1 MADTLQ
7 TIPAR
12 ASIAARL
19 RAGQDI
25 RVINTHGQQG
35 VDTWAFATADAR
47 DPDIIQVVA
56 QLPKHAHA
64 KLSTFTSQGLA
75 NTCWALATLGV
86 GSAEDLTPFA
96 REIEA
101 RADEFKPQVRLFFL
115 LVSFVLY
122 RNCQMPCGPLLDYK
136 SPTSASSTC

>member
-1 MADTLQ
+1 MSPTH
-7 TIPAR
+7 R
-12 ASIAARL
+12 GASRRCREAAFH
-19 RAGQDI
+19 AG
-25 RVINTHGQQG
+25 
-35 VDTWAFATADAR
+35 WAFATADAR
-47 DPDIIQVVA
+47 DPDIIQVVS

-101 RADEFKPQVRLFFL
+101 RADEFKPQVRLYP
-115 LVSFVLY
+115 LVMFITYVGIVKCHVGLS
-122 RNCQMPCGPLLDYK
+122 D
-136 SPTSASSTC
+136 SAI

>member
-1 MADTLQ
+1 M
-7 TIPAR
+7 P
-12 ASIAARL
+12 RL
-19 RAGQDI
+19 TEACRVDGVTSSPRAG
-25 RVINTHGQQG
+25 
-35 VDTWAFATADAR
+35 WAFATADAR

-101 RADEFKPQVRLFFL
+101 RADEFKPQVRLYP
-115 LVSFVLY
+115 LVMFIILSV
-122 RNCQMPCGPLLDYK
+122 
-136 SPTSASSTC
+136 SATARRRLTDSVTVEFDCLRYPAGAVVRRELKFSTP

>member
-1 MADTLQ
+1 M
-7 TIPAR
+7 P
-12 ASIAARL
+12 RL
-19 RAGQDI
+19 TEACRVDGVTSSPRAG
-25 RVINTHGQQG
+25 
-35 VDTWAFATADAR
+35 WAFATADAR

-122 RNCQMPCGPLLDYK
+122 IGIVKCHVGLC
-136 SPTSASSTC
+136 

>member
-1 MADTLQ
+1 MIVSA
-7 TIPAR
+7 ISSRRWRESSP
-12 ASIAARL
+12 
-19 RAGQDI
+19 RAG
-25 RVINTHGQQG
+25 
-35 VDTWAFATADAR
+35 WAFATADAR
-47 DPDIIQVVA
+47 DPDIIQVVS

-101 RADEFKPQVRLFFL
+101 RADEFKPQELSNAMWAFARLQIPDERFFDLLGDMCVRKMELFNAQNLTNVVF
-115 LVSFVLY
+115 
-122 RNCQMPCGPLLDYK
+122 C
-136 SPTSASSTC
+136 A

>member
-1 MADTLQ
+1 MV
-7 TIPAR
+7 
-12 ASIAARL
+12 S
-19 RAGQDI
+19 
-25 RVINTHGQQG
+25 
-35 VDTWAFATADAR
+35 
-47 DPDIIQVVA
+47 

-101 RADEFKPQVRLFFL
+101 RADEFKPQELSNAMWAFARLQIPDERFFDLLGDMCVRKMELFNAQNL
-115 LVSFVLY
+115 TNVVRRL
-122 RNCQMPCGPLLDYK
+122 CGNQPAVGC
-136 SPTSASSTC
+136 THV